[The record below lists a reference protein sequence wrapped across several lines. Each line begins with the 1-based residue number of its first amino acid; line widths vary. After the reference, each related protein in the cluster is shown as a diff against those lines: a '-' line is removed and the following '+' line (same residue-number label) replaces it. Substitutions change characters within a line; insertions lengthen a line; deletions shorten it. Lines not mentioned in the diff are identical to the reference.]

1 MAVSTCSLPYIP
13 HTPSSSGI
21 HAITPNSGR
30 NPTQSHFP
38 HSTLILSITIRW
50 HVSWLTSKVI
60 SCYFIILYHI
70 FYHVCE
76 VMLWILWTGKL
87 MVPFK
92 WNGYSLS
99 VLCGGC
105 VLFVEDFSLS
115 KCPSSN
121 GRKFYVSAPR
131 SSPGKVANSLPS
143 SASSNSLT
151 DERTSTRLRRKMR
164 DLVVGEA
171 KPKWALTFEMAKL
184 LIHFNKTSP
193 FA

>member
-1 MAVSTCSLPYIP
+1 MAANTCWLPYTL

-21 HAITPNSGR
+21 HATTPNSGR
-30 NPTQSHFP
+30 NPTQRHFP

-50 HVSWLTSKVI
+50 HVSWLWMTFKAI
-60 SCYFIILYHI
+60 GWYFIIFYHI

-87 MVPFK
+87 IGVLQK
-92 WNGYSLS
+92 YGYALS

-171 KPKWALTFEMAKL
+171 KPKYVLTFEMAKL
-184 LIHFNKTSP
+184 HIHFN
-193 FA
+193 